1 MENLKTWQKVAIV
14 ATALAGGVAFL
25 SVATAETQTG
35 LWTTVNVSGKL
46 GEKVSLNVEEEF
58 RFGDVQDPG
67 LQRQHTDLSVAFKVA
82 DVLTGVS
89 GYRNTSAGEHR
100 PYVGLGLR
108 VASLF
113 EGSVD
118 LDSYTR
124 LEFRD
129 FDTLRARSELSAT
142 WNIAPGVSTHLS
154 NELFLDGSGLPGNRA
169 SVGVTKAINDTFG
182 VNGYYLLDT
191 ALGDA
196 TSHTHVMGL
205 GLSVS
210 L

>member
-1 MENLKTWQKVAIV
+1 MENLKTWQKIAIV
-14 ATALAGGVAFL
+14 AAALAGGMAFL

-100 PYVGLGLR
+100 PWVGLSMNLLSGD
-108 VASLF
+108 F
-113 EGSVD
+113 D
-118 LDSYTR
+118 LDIANR
-124 LEFRD
+124 MELRD
-129 FDTLRARSELSAT
+129 WDTLRGRSKLSAT
-142 WNIAPGVSTHLS
+142 TNVVGLAPWISDEVFVD
-154 NELFLDGSGLPGNRA
+154 ESGLSGNRA
-169 SVGVTKAINDTFG
+169 SVGVAKSVTDAVG
-182 VNGYYLLDT
+182 VSAYYLLDS
-191 ALGDA
+191 AFGD
-196 TSHTHVMGL
+196 TTTHSHVMGL
-205 GLSVS
+205 GVSVS